1 MTICAHAM
9 PESRRWQVTRKFQL
23 FVSGP
28 FGFASE
34 SNVWNIITGVPQLP
48 TSSRVVASGAARW
61 RRTRE
66 AGALLGEK
74 SNEPQVVRLAART
87 VYQKLL
93 GPGSARELVLL
104 SRRKPR
110 FVFASC
116 DTTDRKSVV

>member
-1 MTICAHAM
+1 MTICAQAI

-28 FGFASE
+28 FGFTRE
-34 SNVWNIITGVPQLP
+34 SNVWNITTGVPQLP
-48 TSSRVVASGAARW
+48 TSSPVVAGGAARW
-61 RRTRE
+61 RSTPE

-93 GPGSARELVLL
+93 GPGSAGELVLV
-104 SRRKPR
+104 SSRKPR
-110 FVFASC
+110 FVL
-116 DTTDRKSVV
+116 DRKSTRLNSSHL